1 MKFIKSATKPS
12 EYIYDA
18 MPEVCFIGRSNVGK
32 STLINAL
39 SNSKVARTSN
49 TPGRTQLINFF
60 QSDKYRLVD
69 LPGYGFAKLSKQQ
82 QYEIS
87 KMIEIYLNHSK
98 NLVAVFQLC
107 DINVITDLDVE
118 MAEYFQSFRK
128 KIKHFVV
135 LNKIDKQKMYRYQ
148 NKVDEV
154 SQAFKVDKENIIL
167 VSARDKTNIKELGH
181 MIFNSIS
188 K

>member
-12 EYIYDA
+12 EYIHDSV
-18 MPEVCFIGRSNVGK
+18 PEVCFIGRSNVGK

-39 SNSKVARTSN
+39 ANQKIAKTSN

-60 QSDKYRLVD
+60 DFKKYRVVD

-87 KMIEIYLNHSK
+87 KMIEIYLNHSQ
-98 NLVAVFQLC
+98 NLTAVFQLC
-107 DINVITDLDVE
+107 DINVVTDLDQE
-118 MAEYFQSFRK
+118 MSEYFQSFRK
-128 KIKHFVV
+128 KIKHFIV
-135 LNKIDKQKMYRYQ
+135 LNKIDKQKMYRYKD
-148 NKVDEV
+148 KVDEI
-154 SQAFKVDKENIIL
+154 SQFLKVDKENIIL
-167 VSARDKTNIKELGH
+167 VSAKDKTNIKELGNVVY
-181 MIFNSIS
+181 NSTL